1 MGQLPYGQNGL
12 KSTAIGSR
20 SESGCRYLGDGLVSE
35 DCLARFRLQES
46 GSRDNAENL
55 SVRVQAHGSRACGV
69 RALACVCGVSVRACM
84 RACVHACMRA
94 CVRYT
99 HTYTRVYARKLVCVF
114 VHACVCLLAHV
125 CVHRILHP
133 HAHLSHLCWRERS
146 ALNLQ
151 ARHSMCSTEHNAQV
165 TGKTRTPSKI

>member
-35 DCLARFRLQES
+35 DCLARLRLQES
-46 GSRDNAENL
+46 GSRDNTENL
-55 SVRVQAHGSRACGV
+55 SVCECKPMVRVRVVCAHLRAC
-69 RALACVCGVSVRACM
+69 AVCQCM
-84 RACVHACMRA
+84 RACVHACVRA

-146 ALNLQ
+146 VLNLQ